1 MPILD
6 AAALD
11 TDPNGMLFLRDVL
24 DSGLH
29 GRRLEF
35 YRLIADG
42 EPLSSERAYPL
53 TVEIG
58 GEFEAVPIGVLAA
71 AAAE

>member
-1 MPILD
+1 MPFLD
-6 AAALD
+6 AAALE
-11 TDPNGMLFLRDVL
+11 TDPDGMRFLRDVL

-29 GRRLEF
+29 GRRVELD
-35 YRLIADG
+35 RLIADG
-42 EPLSSERAYPL
+42 EPLSSERGYPL

-58 GEFEAVPIGVLAA
+58 GEFGSVPIGMLAA